1 MDLID
6 SKYVDVKIAEG
17 KIVVEVPLIELL
29 KEAALKSGNK
39 IDDALVEFRTKTLT
53 VYLVGG

>member
-39 IDDALVEFRTKTLT
+39 IDDALVELLEKAIAPKP
-53 VYLVGG
+53 